1 MAACWR
7 THCARSPGGSCLL
20 QSMADWL
27 AAAIGGRARRLAAAA
42 RASRS
47 DRREGPPA
55 GRSSD
60 LQENHSVL
68 ACVDHGGWP
77 TGSNFKLFACVRVD
91 QEWEGWVAHAC
102 TAGWFFILKMRGIM
116 DFLLVFLISP
126 KLVGTTYKTEQR
138 EYIYHAK
145 WWGNKERKKT
155 RAGIKYIRTFSI
167 NTVVSLHRKHNSSI
181 VSSHHTR

>member
-1 MAACWR
+1 MLQLTFLSEMAESSLLVGDAQEMAACWR

-60 LQENHSVL
+60 LRENHSVL

-91 QEWEGWVAHAC
+91 HGWEGWVAHARVQ
-102 TAGWFFILKMRGIM
+102 LD
-116 DFLLVFLISP
+116 DF
-126 KLVGTTYKTEQR
+126 
-138 EYIYHAK
+138 
-145 WWGNKERKKT
+145 
-155 RAGIKYIRTFSI
+155 
-167 NTVVSLHRKHNSSI
+167 
-181 VSSHHTR
+181 